1 MKAPER
7 LTRTVVARDATVTT
21 SEVRNTMNTGSRSL
35 TLPVELDLTI
45 TSTPEMIVAR
55 MPQPIPPS
63 RLLCMCQ
70 LSGRLGSETIEL

>member
-21 SEVRNTMNTGSRSL
+21 SDVRNTMNTGSL
-35 TLPVELDLTI
+35 FLILPVELDLTM

-63 RLLCMCQ
+63 RLLFMCQ
-70 LSGRLGSETIEL
+70 LSRR